1 MFDFFGVDMPLAVR
15 FLLAFIGVLAV
26 IGVAAWVVRR
36 LGSARTGHSVRGRL
50 PRLGVIDYAAV
61 DSRRRLVLVRRDN
74 VEHLVMIGGPTDVV
88 VEANIAKEGPVSRG
102 STVMGDPEQ
111 AETLARTL
119 PLAEDGAKESW
130 PLPQEQPPSR
140 PRTSRNE
147 TIPLMQDEAQA
158 RPQRRAV
165 RPQESA
171 PVPLAAEPPLDT
183 LPQRRGPSVPP
194 RPPLVEPRT
203 EAAKDYGQERDVP
216 RQQPAERALSWP
228 LQPEQPPSRPRA
240 PRNEQAISLT
250 HDELHARPQ
259 RGPAPLPAST
269 PLPLVPEPPAEPI
282 PQRRGLSMPQRPPSA
297 EPHAEVAG
305 DYRQERGAPPRH
317 APERS
322 AVDESLAE
330 MAQRLEA
337 TLRKSKSTAPTAAPS
352 APQRGNPSSPA
363 SPPPS
368 DELEQQMASLLGRS
382 SKKPGDFT

>member
-140 PRTSRNE
+140 PRTPRNE

-158 RPQRRAV
+158 RPQRGTV

-171 PVPLAAEPPLDT
+171 PVPLAAEPPVDT

-269 PLPLVPEPPAEPI
+269 PLPLVPEP
-282 PQRRGLSMPQRPPSA
+282 QRSTAQGPVNATATSIGRAPRRSRRRLSARAGCATP
-297 EPHAEVAG
+297 PHAGTLGGRRKSGGNGAAAG
-305 DYRQERGAPPRH
+305 SHLAQIQVDRAHRGAVRN
-317 APERS
+317 S
-322 AVDESLAE
+322 A
-330 MAQRLEA
+330 R
-337 TLRKSKSTAPTAAPS
+337 
-352 APQRGNPSSPA
+352 
-363 SPPPS
+363 
-368 DELEQQMASLLGRS
+368 
-382 SKKPGDFT
+382 

>member
-15 FLLAFIGVLAV
+15 FLLAFIVVLAV
-26 IGVAAWVVRR
+26 IGIAAWAVRR

-102 STVMGDPEQ
+102 STVMGDPEL

-119 PLAEDGAKESW
+119 PLPEDGAKESW
-130 PLPQEQPPSR
+130 PLQQQQPPSR
-140 PRTSRNE
+140 PR
-147 TIPLMQDEAQA
+147 
-158 RPQRRAV
+158 
-165 RPQESA
+165 
-171 PVPLAAEPPLDT
+171 EP
-183 LPQRRGPSVPP
+183 
-194 RPPLVEPRT
+194 
-203 EAAKDYGQERDVP
+203 
-216 RQQPAERALSWP
+216 W
-228 LQPEQPPSRPRA
+228 
-240 PRNEQAISLT
+240 NEQAPKGHENSPLM

-259 RGPAPLPAST
+259 RAPAPLPVST
-269 PLPLVPEPPAEPI
+269 PLPLVPERPVEQV
-282 PQRRGLSMPQRPPSA
+282 PQRRGLSMPKRPPLA

-305 DYRQERGAPPRH
+305 DYRQERGASPRH
-317 APERS
+317 TPERS

-352 APQRGNPSSPA
+352 APPQGNPSQAAA
-363 SPPPS
+363 SASSAPS

>member
-1 MFDFFGVDMPLAVR
+1 MFDFFGADTLLTVR
-15 FLLAFIGVLAV
+15 FLLAFIIVLAV
-26 IGVAAWVVRR
+26 IGIAAWAIRR
-36 LGSARTGHSVRGRL
+36 LGSTRTGHSVRGRL
-50 PRLGVIDYAAV
+50 PRLGVSDYASV
-61 DSRRRLVLVRRDN
+61 DSRRRLVLVRRDS
-74 VEHLVMIGGPTDVV
+74 VEHLVMIGGPTDLV

-102 STVMGDPEQ
+102 STVMGDPEL
-111 AETLARTL
+111 AETLARAF
-119 PLAEDGAKESW
+119 PLTEDGAKESW
-130 PLPQEQPPSR
+130 QEQPPPR
-140 PRTSRNE
+140 PRTPRNE

-158 RPQRRAV
+158 RLQRGAV

-171 PVPLAAEPPLDT
+171 PVPLAPEPPVGT

-194 RPPLVEPRT
+194 RPPLVEPHT
-203 EAAKDYGQERDVP
+203 QAAKDYGQEPDVP
-216 RQQPAERALSWP
+216 RRSWP
-228 LQPEQPPSRPRA
+228 LLQREQPPSRPRA
-240 PRNEQAISLT
+240 SRNEQAISLT
-250 HDELHARPQ
+250 HDELHGRPQ

-269 PLPLVPEPPAEPI
+269 PLPLVPEPPVEPV
-282 PQRRGLSMPQRPPSA
+282 PQRRGLSMPQRPPSV

-317 APERS
+317 TPERS

-352 APQRGNPSSPA
+352 APQRGNPSQVAAPA

-382 SKKPGDFT
+382 SKKPSDFT